1 MKRASG
7 ADTPKAHAVTNPV
20 SSINFASGV
29 RGHPSTLPGKLLHQN
44 LVRAVL
50 RRH

>member
-1 MKRASG
+1 MKKASG
-7 ADTPKAHAVTNPV
+7 ADTPKAHAGTDPV

-29 RGHPSTLPGKLLHQN
+29 RGHPSTLPRKLLHRN
-44 LVRAVL
+44 LVRAGL